1 MKFKF
6 RQIFFFFFLPSWD
19 TVRGYSMCELTV
31 LQITVL
37 NSSHSPSRGK
47 IQGLRELC
55 GLVPGQVTAQRLA
68 PSSPSPRPARPGLGT
83 LAAWS
88 LEMRWVTRSPQTQ
101 SAVVRLYMRQVPHQ
115 WQSNQLQIEEVK

>member
-1 MKFKF
+1 
-6 RQIFFFFFLPSWD
+6 
-19 TVRGYSMCELTV
+19 MCELTV